1 MGRSPRTTASVCALA
16 LAAALLAGACSSG
29 DDRDD
34 SGSGPSST
42 VEVAAGPEGYAAEIR
57 RTTDGVA
64 HIKADD
70 FRSVTFGQGW
80 ASAQDHGCT
89 LADQVLKVTST
100 RAQYLGP
107 GEKDANITSDLGW
120 AALGLAER
128 ARDEFAEQSEEVREL
143 VTAFADGWN
152 AHLDEVGSDGLTG
165 WCAGQDWVR
174 PVTPEEV
181 YLYARAITLQASG
194 ARLTGFMATAQ
205 PPATTGAPAGGDEA
219 ALAAGNG
226 PASQPLASNGWAIG
240 SERSAGG
247 GGMLLANPHFPWEG
261 ELRFWE
267 VHLTVPGQLDVYGAQ
282 LLGLPGLAVGF
293 SEGMAWTHTVSAGNR
308 FTAYQLALVPGKPTT
323 YLVDGAEV
331 PMTSRDVTVQ
341 VLQPDGSLQPTSRT
355 LWSTQYGPV
364 LDFPGV
370 GWTAERTITYR
381 DANIDNDEF
390 LAQYLAMLR
399 SEDLDDLQ
407 AAQEEYQAVPL
418 FNTVATGADGTVWY
432 ADTSATPN
440 LSEEAL
446 TAYEERLATDPITKL
461 AAESRAVLLDG
472 STSRDAWVDAP
483 GARDPGLVPWSG
495 FPQTERDDYVFNA
508 NDSFWLPN
516 ADHVLAGD
524 FSPLQGRQETVRST
538 RTRENATVLRDTSAD
553 GPAGSDARFT
563 LAELRDAALLDRG
576 YPAAVLKDDVVAR
589 CRAATA
595 PVEVPALAGTTTA
608 GALPAAAVDVAPA
621 CDVLAGWDGRYDV
634 TSKGAALWREFIARF
649 EGTSVWAEPFDPAR
663 PVDTPSGLV
672 AAPADGPDP
681 VLVNLGRAVQILGV
695 AGVPLDA
702 ELGSVQIDGR
712 VPDQRLPV
720 PGGLGVDGVT
730 NVVSYGQGSSS
741 TSEELPARPTL
752 VAPRSELAVDGT
764 YRITYGT
771 SFLLAVEFTDD
782 GPQASSILTYG
793 ETGDRRSPLFTS
805 QVKRFAAKDWKP
817 VRFTEQDIVDD
828 PAYQVEQVSG

>member
-1 MGRSPRTTASVCALA
+1 M
-16 LAAALLAGACSSG
+16 
-29 DDRDD
+29 
-34 SGSGPSST
+34 
-42 VEVAAGPEGYAAEIR
+42 EVAAGPEGYAAEIR

-80 ASAQDHGCT
+80 ASAQDHGCS

-107 GEKDANITSDLGW
+107 GEKDANVTSDLGW

-128 ARDEFAEQSEEVREL
+128 ARDEFAEQSDEVREL

-165 WCAGQDWVR
+165 WCAGEDWVR

-205 PPATTGAPAGGDEA
+205 PPATAGAPAGGDEA

-226 PASQPLASNGWAIG
+226 SASQPLASNGWAIG

-247 GGMLLANPHFPWEG
+247 GGLLLANPHFPWEG

-472 STSRDAWVDAP
+472 STSRDAWVDVP

-553 GPAGSDARFT
+553 GPAGADARFT

-576 YPAAVLKDDVVAR
+576 YPAAVLKDDVVER

-595 PVEVPALAGTTTA
+595 AVEVPALAGTATA
-608 GALPAAAVDVAPA
+608 GGLPPAAVDVAPA

-730 NVVSYGQGSSS
+730 NVVSYGQGASS
-741 TSEELPARPTL
+741 TSEELPARPML